1 MNDVSVRTQKANR
14 VTIIGSLVNVVLTV
28 LKFVAGI
35 SGHSQAMV
43 ADAIHSLSDFVTD
56 IVVLVGMFFS
66 KKPVDSDHRYGHG
79 KFETISTAVIA
90 LILGYAGFKIGYDG
104 IHRII
109 HVIQLGVFPEKP
121 SAIAFWAAVISIIG
135 KEILYQITAKT
146 GKEIESP
153 AVIANAWHHR
163 SDAFSSIGT
172 AIGIG
177 VASFIGSSWTIL
189 DPIAAI
195 VVSVFIIKV
204 AIDILLQSIGE
215 LTDKSFSE
223 DTLREIETIAE
234 SIIGI
239 SQPHNVRTR
248 MVGKTPVI
256 DIHVRVDASMTVH
269 NSHVLATQLENKL
282 RSRFGDLTIATVHIE
297 PLELN

>member
-1 MNDVSVRTQKANR
+1 MIDVSTRTQKANR

-28 LKFVAGI
+28 LKFIAGI
-35 SGHSQAMV
+35 SGHSQAMI
-43 ADAIHSLSDFVTD
+43 ADAIHSLSDFATD
-56 IVVLVGMFFS
+56 IVVLAGMFFS
-66 KKPVDSDHRYGHG
+66 KKPIDSDHRYGHG
-79 KFETISTAVIA
+79 KFETISTAIIA
-90 LILGYAGFKIGYDG
+90 LVLGYAGFKIGYDG

-109 HVIQLGVFPEKP
+109 HVIQLGEFPEKP

-135 KEILYQITAKT
+135 KEILYQITAKI

-153 AVIANAWHHR
+153 AIIANAWHHR

-177 VASFIGSSWTIL
+177 VASFVGSSWTIL

-204 AIDILLQSIGE
+204 AIDILLQCIGE
-215 LTDKSFSE
+215 LTDKSLSE
-223 DTLREIETIAE
+223 DALREIETIAE

-256 DIHVRVDASMTVH
+256 DIHVRVDASMTV
-269 NSHVLATQLENKL
+269 NSSHTLATELENKL
-282 RSRFGDLTIATVHIE
+282 RSRFGDQTIATVHIE
-297 PLELN
+297 PLELK

>member
-1 MNDVSVRTQKANR
+1 MDNATLRTQKANR
-14 VTIIGSLVNVVLTV
+14 ITIFGSIVNVVLTA
-28 LKFVAGI
+28 LKFIAGI
-35 SGHSQAMV
+35 SGHSQAMI

-56 IVVLVGMFFS
+56 IVVLFGMFFS
-66 KKPVDSDHRYGHG
+66 KKPVDNDHRYGHG

-90 LILGYAGFKIGYDG
+90 IVLGYVGFKMGFDG
-104 IHRII
+104 VHRIM

-121 SAIAFWAAVISIIG
+121 SAIAFWAAIISIAG
-135 KEILYQITAKT
+135 KEILYQVTAKI

-153 AVIANAWHHR
+153 AIIANAWHHR

-177 VASFIGSSWTIL
+177 VASFVGASWTIL

-204 AIDILLQSIGE
+204 AVDILLTCIGE

-223 DTLREIETIAE
+223 DKLKEIEFIAE
-234 SIIGI
+234 SIAGI

-248 MVGKTPVI
+248 MVGKVPVI
-256 DIHVRVDASMTVH
+256 DLHVRVDASMTVQS
-269 NSHVLATQLENKL
+269 SHILATQLEKKL
-282 RSRFGDLTIATVHIE
+282 RSRFGDETIATVHIE
-297 PLELN
+297 PLES

>member
-1 MNDVSVRTQKANR
+1 MNDVSIRTQKANR

-28 LKFVAGI
+28 LKFIAGI
-35 SGHSQAMV
+35 SGHSQAMI
-43 ADAIHSLSDFVTD
+43 ADAIHSLSDFATD
-56 IVVLVGMFFS
+56 IVVLAGMFFS
-66 KKPVDSDHRYGHG
+66 KKPIDSDHRYGHG
-79 KFETISTAVIA
+79 KFETISTAIIA
-90 LILGYAGFKIGYDG
+90 LVLGYAGFKIGYDG
-104 IHRII
+104 IQRII
-109 HVIQLGVFPEKP
+109 HVIQMGEFPEKP

-135 KEILYQITAKT
+135 KEILYQITAKI

-153 AVIANAWHHR
+153 AITANAWHHR
-163 SDAFSSIGT
+163 SDAFSSIVT

-177 VASFIGSSWTIL
+177 VASFVGSSWTIL

-204 AIDILLQSIGE
+204 AIDILLQCIGE
-215 LTDKSFSE
+215 LTDKSLSE
-223 DTLREIETIAE
+223 DALREIETIAE

-256 DIHVRVDASMTVH
+256 DIHVRVDASMTV
-269 NSHVLATQLENKL
+269 NSSHALATELENKL
-282 RSRFGDLTIATVHIE
+282 RSRFGDQTIATVHIE
-297 PLELN
+297 PLELK

>member
-1 MNDVSVRTQKANR
+1 MDNSALRTQKANR
-14 VTIIGSLVNVVLTV
+14 ITIFGSIVNIVLTIF
-28 LKFVAGI
+28 KFIAGI
-35 SGHSQAMV
+35 TGHSQAMI
-43 ADAIHSLSDFVTD
+43 ADAIHSLSDFATD
-56 IVVLVGMFFS
+56 IVVLFGMFFS
-66 KKPVDSDHRYGHG
+66 KKPIDDDHRYGHG

-90 LILGYAGFKIGYDG
+90 LVLGYVGIKMGYDG

-109 HVIQLGVFPEKP
+109 HVIQLGEFPEKP
-121 SAIAFWAAVISIIG
+121 SAIAFWAAIISIVG
-135 KEILYQITAKT
+135 KEILYQMTAKI

-153 AVIANAWHHR
+153 AIIANAWHHR

-177 VASFIGSSWTIL
+177 VASFIGNSWTIL

-204 AIDILLQSIGE
+204 AVDILLKCIGE

-223 DTLREIETIAE
+223 DQLKEIERIAE

-248 MVGKTPVI
+248 MVGNVPVI
-256 DIHVRVDASMTVH
+256 DLHVRVDASMTVQA
-269 NSHVLATQLENKL
+269 SHILATELENNL
-282 RSRFGDLTIATVHIE
+282 RSRFGTQTIATVHIE
-297 PLELN
+297 PLKLT

>member
-1 MNDVSVRTQKANR
+1 MDNATLRTQKANQI
-14 VTIIGSLVNVVLTV
+14 TIFGSIVNVVLTIF
-28 LKFVAGI
+28 KFIAGVT
-35 SGHSQAMV
+35 GHSQAMI
-43 ADAIHSLSDFVTD
+43 ADAIHSLSDFATD
-56 IVVLVGMFFS
+56 IVVLFGMFFS

-90 LILGYAGFKIGYDG
+90 LVLGYVGFKMGYDG
-104 IHRII
+104 VHRII
-109 HVIQLGVFPEKP
+109 HVIQLGEFPEKP
-121 SAIAFWAAVISIIG
+121 SAIAFWAAIISIVG
-135 KEILYQITAKT
+135 KEILYQMTAKI

-153 AVIANAWHHR
+153 AIIANAWHHR

-177 VASFIGSSWTIL
+177 VASFIGNSWTIL

-204 AIDILLQSIGE
+204 AIDILLQCIGE

-223 DTLREIETIAE
+223 DKLQEIESIAE

-248 MVGKTPVI
+248 MVGKVPVI
-256 DIHVRVDASMTVH
+256 DLHVRVDASMTVQT
-269 NSHVLATQLENKL
+269 SHTLATQLEDKL
-282 RSRFGDLTIATVHIE
+282 RTRFGDQTIATVHIE
-297 PLELN
+297 PLEL

>member
-1 MNDVSVRTQKANR
+1 MNDVSIRTQKANR

-28 LKFVAGI
+28 LKFIAGI
-35 SGHSQAMV
+35 SGHSQAMI
-43 ADAIHSLSDFVTD
+43 ADAIHSLSDFATD
-56 IVVLVGMFFS
+56 IVVLAGMFFS
-66 KKPVDSDHRYGHG
+66 KKPIDSDHRYGHG
-79 KFETISTAVIA
+79 KFETISTAIIA
-90 LILGYAGFKIGYDG
+90 LVLGYAGFKIGYDG
-104 IHRII
+104 IQRII
-109 HVIQLGVFPEKP
+109 HVIQMGEFPEKP

-135 KEILYQITAKT
+135 KEILYQITAKI

-153 AVIANAWHHR
+153 AITANAWHHR

-177 VASFIGSSWTIL
+177 VASFVGSSWTIL

-204 AIDILLQSIGE
+204 AIDILLQCIGE
-215 LTDKSFSE
+215 LTDKSLSE
-223 DTLREIETIAE
+223 DALREIETIAE

-256 DIHVRVDASMTVH
+256 DIHVRVDASMTV
-269 NSHVLATQLENKL
+269 NSSHALATELENKL
-282 RSRFGDLTIATVHIE
+282 RSRFGDQTIATVHIE
-297 PLELN
+297 PLELK